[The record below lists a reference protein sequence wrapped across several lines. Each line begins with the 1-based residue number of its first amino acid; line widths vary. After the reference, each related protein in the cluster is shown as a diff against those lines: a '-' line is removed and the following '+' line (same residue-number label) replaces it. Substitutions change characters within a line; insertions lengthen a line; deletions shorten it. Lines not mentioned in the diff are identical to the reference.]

1 MKKWQ
6 ESRNYRR
13 VRDENGRVIANI
25 ITVDGIDVEVGEEV
39 FLAYS
44 QMERRERYIAEEAEK
59 GKVLSLEKLL
69 EDGIPLEKLGIR
81 PVSSAENSVIQDEDA
96 VLAEKLKK
104 RIKPALACAGPG
116 VKSCVSEIRQS
127 QV

>member
-44 QMERRERYIAEEAEK
+44 QMERRERYQQLK
-59 GKVLSLEKLL
+59 YPQVSLELL
-69 EDGIPLEKLGIR
+69 EE
-81 PVSSAENSVIQDEDA
+81 
-96 VLAEKLKK
+96 
-104 RIKPALACAGPG
+104 
-116 VKSCVSEIRQS
+116 
-127 QV
+127 

>member
-104 RIKPALACAGPG
+104 RIKPALAWAQGPA
-116 VKSCVSEIRQS
+116 
-127 QV
+127 